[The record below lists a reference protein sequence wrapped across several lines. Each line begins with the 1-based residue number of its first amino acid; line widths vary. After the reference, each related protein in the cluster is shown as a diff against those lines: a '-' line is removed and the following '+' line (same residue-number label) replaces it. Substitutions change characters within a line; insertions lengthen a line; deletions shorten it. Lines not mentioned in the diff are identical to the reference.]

1 MSQSPISIPPD
12 MARFVEEH
20 KKIRQEFQKSLN
32 AAQNLERLAAQTRT
46 YGVSQTQPMIP
57 LATGAIPPQEVQA
70 ILPRI
75 EQEVATVNQIDQQI
89 KTEQAAI
96 TAIQQK
102 AKNLMLTLYILGGIA
117 VLVIIIVILVALGI
131 L

>member
-20 KKIRQEFQKSLN
+20 KKVRQEFQNSLN
-32 AAQNLERLAAQTRT
+32 AAQHLEQLAAQTRT
-46 YGVSQTQPMIP
+46 YGVAQTQPMIP
-57 LATGAIPPQEVQA
+57 LAPGAIPPQEVQA

-75 EQEVATVNQIDQQI
+75 EQEVATVNRIEQQI

-96 TAIQQK
+96 TTIQQK